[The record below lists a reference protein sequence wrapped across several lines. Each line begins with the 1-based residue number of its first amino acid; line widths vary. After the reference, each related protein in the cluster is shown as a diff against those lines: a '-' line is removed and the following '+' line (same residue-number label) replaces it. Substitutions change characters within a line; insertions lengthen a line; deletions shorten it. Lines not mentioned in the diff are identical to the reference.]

1 MKYLGVLSLSAS
13 FTYASRIRMVML
25 VIFASLMMSGC
36 TVKYV
41 AEYDAEVKE
50 DIIKVAKKVD
60 LFWGNLLDV
69 DVDKRQYE
77 NFKQS
82 YNEIES
88 DIRSL
93 VLKNEIRPLNEASTE
108 QAKIAL
114 KLWTVDREK
123 HKADDG
129 FSNGRAK
136 LHQRQL
142 SRVFAA
148 MAKGEAA
155 KNPAN

>member
-1 MKYLGVLSLSAS
+1 MKLLISTRLTFVFLIALLL
-13 FTYASRIRMVML
+13 I
-25 VIFASLMMSGC
+25 SGC

-41 AEYDAEVKE
+41 AEYDAEIKNE
-50 DIIKVAKKVD
+50 IIQVAKKVD
-60 LFWGNLLDV
+60 LFWGDLLDT
-69 DVDKRQYE
+69 DVDKRQYDK
-77 NFKQS
+77 FKTN

-93 VLKNEIRPLNEASTE
+93 VLKNEIRPLNEESTE

-114 KLWTVDREK
+114 KLWTDDREK
-123 HKADDG
+123 HKSDDG

-148 MAKGEAA
+148 MAKGEAV
-155 KNPAN
+155 KDPSN